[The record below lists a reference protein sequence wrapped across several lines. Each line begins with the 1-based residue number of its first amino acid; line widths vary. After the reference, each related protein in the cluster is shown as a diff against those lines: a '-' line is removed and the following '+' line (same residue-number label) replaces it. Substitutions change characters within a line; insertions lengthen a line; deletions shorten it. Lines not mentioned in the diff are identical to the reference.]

1 MTRAAGIELPPS
13 DRPSRKTT
21 ARGAYRHEGA
31 LVHNSFSGSQWWT
44 MSKFKR
50 SQRKYVK
57 KSYRVRNWRGYE
69 AGLRARGSLTVWIS
83 LTDGK
88 LANWDA
94 RRPSARKPGRQR
106 KYSNHAIE
114 TAVTLGMVFH
124 AALQTDRGIP
134 SFVVP
139 ASEARQRC
147 ARSHHDLEA

>member
-1 MTRAAGIELPPS
+1 
-13 DRPSRKTT
+13 
-21 ARGAYRHEGA
+21 
-31 LVHNSFSGSQWWT
+31 

-57 KSYRVRNWRGYE
+57 KSYRVRNWRAYE

-106 KYSNHAIE
+106 QYSNHAIE
-114 TAVTLGMVFH
+114 TAVTLGMVFQLPSRQIEGFLR
-124 AALQTDRGIP
+124 ALLALLGLNHD
-134 SFVVP
+134 VP
-139 ASEARQRC
+139 DNTTISRRKAKLGKIAFYEQVAVSIAKANR
-147 ARSHHDLEA
+147 RSQIEQDYCLEVGV